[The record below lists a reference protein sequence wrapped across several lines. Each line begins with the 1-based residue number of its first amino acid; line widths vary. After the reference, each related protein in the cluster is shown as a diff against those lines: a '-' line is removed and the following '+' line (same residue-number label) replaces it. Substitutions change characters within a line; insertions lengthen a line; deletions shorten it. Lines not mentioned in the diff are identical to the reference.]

1 MRKVVLTLFFLSGAT
16 GLAYEIIWTRQIG
29 ILLGNTVY
37 VVSMVLAAFMGGLA
51 AGSFFLGRWADRR
64 TDHLRIY
71 GLLEIAVALYCISL
85 PWLIDRTV
93 PLFRTIYAATG
104 GSGPLLQTIRACV
117 AWLLLLVPSFLMG
130 GTLPVLSKFV
140 VRTPGSY
147 GEDMGLLYAVN
158 TLGAVVGTLGTGF
171 LFIRAFGVGATLLG
185 ATAVTGT
192 VGVMSLVLHARVPAS
207 ALPTREEK
215 RPEPAARPEGE
226 TEAFWIATAVFAVSG
241 FAAMSYEVI
250 WTRLLALFVGP
261 STYAFTIVLAA
272 FICGLAY
279 GSAFFSKRAASI
291 KNIWLALAAL
301 QVGVGVA
308 MVFLMNLTRWAHF
321 ALGDVMRVL
330 RDRLLL
336 LYLLQFFMLYVM
348 LLVPTTLS
356 GGVFPIVC
364 QSLRAPKERLGK
376 AVGGLYA
383 GNAIGA
389 VAGSLCAGFAMI
401 PALGIRGSLR
411 VTVLVNLFLGFLI
424 VLYVLYRGTVPLRP
438 RERRRAIAL
447 VVTVVVYAI
456 LALTLPG
463 WSRKLLVRPPYIVV
477 SRGLVDPIAD
487 VSHEILHY
495 EEGVNGTVVVV
506 EGGGVRSLLIEGKPD
521 ASAWAPGEAGPL
533 AAEDLFATDTDMLT
547 QVVVGH
553 LPMFGARNRTD
564 VLVIGL
570 ASGVTVGAV
579 EQHPDVESIVC
590 AEIAPEMYRATR
602 FFDHV
607 NHNAI
612 DDRRLR
618 VVFEDGRNHL
628 LMNKDRYDVIIN
640 EPSNPWMPG
649 AARLFTREAFRAADE
664 ALKEDGLMCMWVQAY
679 SIQPEVMRSIVRS
692 FSEVFPYVAMF
703 QMADVDYCLLG
714 TRHPLRL
721 NETELAQRFATASV
735 RADLERVGVRQWT
748 DLTGMCVATTASLR
762 RAVADDKPNTDDNS
776 RVEFLS
782 PLALTADTVG
792 ANKRWIGACDVSVDE
807 IFDESVSPKTV
818 EDLEQIRKAL
828 QSDSADL
835 VDTLDVSI

>member
-1 MRKVVLTLFFLSGAT
+1 MRNVVLTLFFLSGAT

-29 ILLGNTVY
+29 VLLGNTVY

-71 GLLEIAVALYCISL
+71 GLLEIAVALYCLSL

-104 GSGPLLQTIRACV
+104 GSGPLLQTTRAFV
-117 AWLLLLVPSFLMG
+117 AWLLLLLPSFLMG

-140 VRTPGSY
+140 ARTAGSY
-147 GEDMGLLYAVN
+147 GKDMGLLYAVN
-158 TLGAVVGTLGTGF
+158 TLGAVVGALGTGF
-171 LFIRAFGVGATLLG
+171 FFIRMFGVGTTLLG
-185 ATAVTGT
+185 ATAITGT
-192 VGVMSLVLHARVPAS
+192 VGILSVGLQRYVPVS
-207 ALPTREEK
+207 ELPPREET
-215 RPEPAARPEGE
+215 RPEPAARVEGE
-226 TEAFWIATAVFAVSG
+226 TEALWIATAVFAVSG

-279 GSAFFSKRAASI
+279 GSAFFSKRAAAI
-291 KNIWLALAAL
+291 KNLWLALAAL

-308 MVFLMNLTRWAHF
+308 MVFLMNLTRF
-321 ALGDVMRVL
+321 VYSGLGDTMNLL
-330 RDRLLL
+330 RDKLFL
-336 LYLLQFFMLYVM
+336 LYLFQFFILYAM

-356 GGVFPIVC
+356 GGVFPLVC

-389 VAGSLCAGFAMI
+389 VAGSLCAGFVLI
-401 PALGIRGSLR
+401 PALGIRGSMR
-411 VTVLVNLFLGFLI
+411 VTILVNLFLGFLL
-424 VLYVLYRGTVPLRP
+424 VLYVLYRGTIPLR
-438 RERRRAIAL
+438 RRDRRRATAL
-447 VVTVVVYAI
+447 IVTGLVYGI

-463 WSRKLLVRPPYIVV
+463 WSRNLLIHPPYMVV
-477 SRGLVDPIAD
+477 SRRLVDPMAAG
-487 VSHEILHY
+487 SEGILHY
-495 EEGVNGTVVVV
+495 EEGVNGTVAVL

-521 ASAWAPGEAGPL
+521 ASAWSPGEESLL
-533 AAEDLFATDTDMLT
+533 AAEGEFATDTDMLT

-553 LPMFGARNRTD
+553 LPMFGARNRSE
-564 VLVIGL
+564 VLIIGL
-570 ASGVTVGAV
+570 ASGVTVGSV
-579 EQHPDVESIVC
+579 EQHPDVQSIIC

-607 NHNAI
+607 NHNAL
-612 DDRRLR
+612 DDARLS

-628 LMNKDRYDVIIN
+628 LMNKNRYDVIIS

-649 AARLFTREAFRAADE
+649 AARLFTREAFQAAGK

-679 SIQPEVMRSIVRS
+679 SIQPEVMKSIIRS
-692 FSEVFPYVAMF
+692 FSEVFPYVTMF
-703 QMADVDYCLLG
+703 RMGEVDYCLIG
-714 TRHPLRL
+714 THYPLRL
-721 NETELAQRFATASV
+721 NETELAWRFAVASV
-735 RADLERVGVRQWT
+735 RDDLERVGVCEWT
-748 DLTGMCVATTASLR
+748 DLTCMCVATTASLR
-762 RAVADDKPNTDDNS
+762 RAVENDTPNTDDNS

-792 ANKRWIGACDVSVDE
+792 ANARWVNECGVSVDE
-807 IFDESVSPKTV
+807 IFDESVSPETV
-818 EDLEQIRKAL
+818 DWFEQGREIS
-828 QSDSADL
+828 QTGSAG
-835 VDTLDVSI
+835 

>member
-1 MRKVVLTLFFLSGAT
+1 MNRSQSTRNVVLTLFFLSGAT

-29 ILLGNTVY
+29 VLLGNTVY

-64 TDHLRIY
+64 TDHLRVY
-71 GLLEIAVALYCISL
+71 GLLEIAVALYCICL
-85 PWLIDRTV
+85 PWLIDSTV
-93 PLFRTIYAATG
+93 PLFRAIYAATG
-104 GSGPLLQTIRACV
+104 GSGPLLQTTRACV

-140 VRTPGSY
+140 ARTAGSY
-147 GEDMGLLYAVN
+147 GKDMGLLYAVN
-158 TLGAVVGTLGTGF
+158 TLGAVVGALGTGF
-171 LFIRAFGVGATLLG
+171 FFIRMFGVGATLLG

-192 VGVMSLVLHARVPAS
+192 VGILSVVLQRYVPVS
-207 ALPTREEK
+207 ELPTREET
-215 RPEPAARPEGE
+215 RTEPVARAEGE

-250 WTRLLALFVGP
+250 LTRLLALFVGP

-279 GSAFFSKRAASI
+279 GSAFFSKRAAAI
-291 KNIWLALAAL
+291 KNLWIALAAL

-308 MVFLMNLTRWAHF
+308 MVFLMNLTRF
-321 ALGDVMRVL
+321 VYSGLGDTMNLL
-330 RDRLLL
+330 RDRLFL
-336 LYLLQFFMLYVM
+336 LYLFQFFILYAM

-356 GGVFPIVC
+356 GGVFPLVC

-389 VAGSLCAGFAMI
+389 VAGSLCAGFVMI
-401 PALGIRGSLR
+401 PALGIRGSMRL
-411 VTVLVNLFLGFLI
+411 TILVNLLLGFLL
-424 VLYVLYRGTVPLRP
+424 VLYVLYRVTVPLRP
-438 RERRRAIAL
+438 RDRRRATAL
-447 VVTVVVYAI
+447 IVTVLVYGI

-463 WSRKLLVRPPYIVV
+463 WSRNLLIHPPYMVV
-477 SRGLVDPIAD
+477 SRRLADPMVAG
-487 VSHEILHY
+487 SEGILHY
-495 EEGVNGTVVVV
+495 EEGVNGTVAVL

-521 ASAWAPGEAGPL
+521 ASAWSPGGESQL
-533 AAEDLFATDTDMLT
+533 AAEGGFATDTDMLT
-547 QVVVGH
+547 QVAVGH
-553 LPMFGARNRTD
+553 LPMFGARNRSD

-570 ASGVTVGAV
+570 ASGVTVGSV

-607 NHNAI
+607 NHNAL
-612 DDRRLR
+612 DDPRLG
-618 VVFEDGRNHL
+618 VVFEDGRNHV
-628 LMNKDRYDVIIN
+628 LMNGNRYDVIIS

-649 AARLFTREAFRAADE
+649 AARLFTREAFQAADR

-679 SIQPEVMRSIVRS
+679 SIQPEIMRSIVRS
-692 FSEVFPYVAMF
+692 FSEVFPYVTMF
-703 QMADVDYCLLG
+703 RMGDVDYCLLG
-714 TRHPLRL
+714 THYPLRL
-721 NETELAQRFATASV
+721 NETELAERFAIASV
-735 RADLERVGVRQWT
+735 RDDLERVGVCEWI

-762 RAVADDKPNTDDNS
+762 RAVENDTPNTDDNS

-782 PLALTADTVG
+782 PLALTADTVA
-792 ANKRWIGACDVSVDE
+792 ANARWVNECGVSVDE
-807 IFDESVSPKTV
+807 IFDESVSPETV
-818 EDLEQIRKAL
+818 DWFEQGREAS
-828 QSDSADL
+828 QTGSAG
-835 VDTLDVSI
+835 

>member
-1 MRKVVLTLFFLSGAT
+1 MNRNGPMRNVVLTLFFLSGAT

-71 GLLEIAVALYCISL
+71 GLLEIAVALYCLSL
-85 PWLIDRTV
+85 PWLIHRTV

-104 GSGPLLQTIRACV
+104 GSGPLLQTTRACV
-117 AWLLLLVPSFLMG
+117 AWFFLLVPSFLMG

-140 VRTPGSY
+140 TRTAGSY
-147 GEDMGLLYAVN
+147 GKDMGLLYAVN
-158 TLGAVVGTLGTGF
+158 TLGAVVGALGTGF
-171 LFIRAFGVGATLLG
+171 FFIRMFGVGATLLG
-185 ATAVTGT
+185 ATAITGA
-192 VGVMSLVLHARVPAS
+192 VGVVSVILQGYVRAS
-207 ALPTREEK
+207 ELPPEEDT
-215 RPEPAARPEGE
+215 RPEPAARAEGE
-226 TEAFWIATAVFAVSG
+226 IEAFWIATAVFAVSG

-279 GSAFFSKRAASI
+279 GSAFFSKRAADI
-291 KNIWLALAAL
+291 KNLWIVLAGL

-308 MVFLMNLTRWAHF
+308 MVFLMNLTRF
-321 ALGDVMRVL
+321 VYYGLGDVMNLL
-330 RDRLLL
+330 REKLFLF
-336 LYLLQFFMLYVM
+336 YLLQFFVFFTM

-356 GGVFPIVC
+356 GGVFPLVC

-389 VAGSLCAGFAMI
+389 VAGSLCAGFVLI

-411 VTVLVNLFLGFLI
+411 VTILLNLFVGFLLA
-424 VLYVLYRGTVPLRP
+424 LYVLYRETLLTRA
-438 RERRRAIAL
+438 RDRRRATAL
-447 VVTVVVYAI
+447 VVTVLVYGI
-456 LALTLPG
+456 LAVTLPG
-463 WSRKLLVRPPYIVV
+463 WSRKLLVHPPYMVV
-477 SRGLVDPIAD
+477 SRGLVDPMAAGAGG
-487 VSHEILHY
+487 ILHY
-495 EEGVNGTVVVV
+495 EEGVDGTVAVL

-521 ASAWAPGEAGPL
+521 ASAWSPGEESL
-533 AAEDLFATDTDMLT
+533 LVAEGGFATDTDMFT

-553 LPMFGARNRTD
+553 LPMLAARNRSD

-570 ASGVTVGAV
+570 ASGVTVGSV
-579 EQHPDVESIVC
+579 EQHPDVQSIVC
-590 AEIAPEMYRATR
+590 AEISPEMYRATR

-607 NHNAI
+607 NHNAL
-612 DDRRLR
+612 DDPRLKI
-618 VVFEDGRNHL
+618 VFEDGRHHV
-628 LMNKDRYDVIIN
+628 LMNANLYDVIIS

-649 AARLFTREAFRAADE
+649 AARLFTREAFQAAE
-664 ALKEDGLMCMWVQAY
+664 KALKKDGLMCMWVQAY
-679 SIQPEVMRSIVRS
+679 SIQPEVMRSIVSS
-692 FSEVFPYVAMF
+692 FSEVFPHVMMF
-703 QMADVDYCLLG
+703 GMGEVDYCLLG
-714 TRHPLRL
+714 THYPLQF
-721 NETELAQRFATASV
+721 NETELAQRFAVASV
-735 RADLERVGVRQWT
+735 RNDLERVGVFQWA

-762 RAVADDKPNTDDNS
+762 QVVENDTPNTDDNS

-782 PLALTADTVG
+782 PLALTASTVESN
-792 ANKRWIGACDVSVDE
+792 AAWINECDVSLAE
-807 IFDESVSPKTV
+807 LFDETVSPETV
-818 EDLEQIRKAL
+818 EAFK
-828 QSDSADL
+828 QSRETTQTGS
-835 VDTLDVSI
+835 S